1 MKKKILNG
9 ILMVAM
15 LFAATTSFVSCKD
28 NVDDELVPVWNAL
41 SQQKDDLQKQIDS
54 YQSQI
59 DALKANDAQ
68 QDVAINNLQTTLQ
81 NKINE
86 LQSQIDVINTQISK
100 QSAAIDEINQEIAD
114 IKAQLTLLEA
124 NIADLQE
131 AIEGLNG
138 RIDEMTKQITGIE
151 INQTISNVT
160 GTINLPGGMLKLNA
174 LAAFYGENV
183 LGITEFPTAKFEENH
198 IYGDNQLTAEE
209 VAPAA
214 GSQYTFFNEG
224 YITQSDNNAGMLF
237 FTVQSL
243 DQDNFDI
250 EEYTL
255 SAQNSLGKTTPIT
268 FSDVKPSSYLIQ
280 PGIYKSAYVDTDP
293 DLNGDPT
300 FFQARAHID
309 QKDLE
314 ASKFNLN
321 KFIDLKQFINS
332 DFKSMVDEVKAAKGT
347 KAKVTAVAKV
357 VAQKL
362 ANIYSGNMSGDN
374 KDITNPSWS
383 AHKLVLSKE
392 VDGQTVKKSALDY
405 NLAVS
410 AVQPLSYNSFWA
422 IENGV
427 KGVVGINAIE
437 NVVARLA
444 KAIKR
449 RIPTINTSGINFEKI
464 EIDENAVA
472 RKETMWI
479 YEEISEE
486 EYNAAGGWNYPEYVT
501 NWIDE
506 YDENDNYIGG
516 HPAYLKGT
524 EQEVTVT
531 PMIYLYGYTADGIAY
546 TSSISKD
553 GTVYYYVD
561 GKRYLLEEAVYKP
574 IIDAINDGLDLSSL
588 QDLLNQVAGIPTSLG
603 NAVDNLEARF
613 NSYIE
618 KFGNTIVS
626 AMNNHMLTRAVTPL
640 VLYNSSEGI
649 SRLVTGLTVKAGT
662 MQINVTS
669 PTEELLVPAYAKYVA
684 VFKDGKAVQAQV
696 VPGGTQRFDL
706 NLSQAGE
713 YKIVV
718 SCMDYFG
725 YIVNK
730 RFNITVQ

>member
-1 MKKKILNG
+1 MKKKIING

-28 NVDDELVPVWNAL
+28 NVDDDLVPVWNAL
-41 SQQKDDLQKQIDS
+41 SKQKDDLQKQIDS

-59 DALKANDAQ
+59 DALKDYDAQ
-68 QDVAINNLQTTLQ
+68 QDATIANLQTSLQ
-81 NKINE
+81 NKIND
-86 LQSQIDVINTQISK
+86 LQGEIDKINAQISK
-100 QSAAIDEINQEIAD
+100 QSAAIDEINQELD
-114 IKAQLTLLEA
+114 DVQTELTLLKA

-131 AIEGLNG
+131 AIDGLNG

-160 GTINLPGGMLKLNA
+160 GTINLPGGMMKLNA

-183 LGITEFPTAKFEENH
+183 LGITEFPTSKFEENH
-198 IYGDNQLTAEE
+198 IYGDNQLTAAE

-214 GSQYTFFNEG
+214 DQKYILFNEG
-224 YITQSDNNAGMLF
+224 YITQSSNNAGMLF
-237 FTVQSL
+237 FSVQSL

-280 PGIYKSAYVDTDP
+280 PGIYKSAFVDSDP
-293 DLNGDPT
+293 DLNGDNT

-309 QKDLE
+309 AKDLE
-314 ASKFNLN
+314 ASKFDLN
-321 KFIDLKQFINS
+321 KFIDLKKFVTS

-347 KAKVTAVAKV
+347 KAKVKAVVKV

-362 ANIYSGNMSGDN
+362 VNIYSGNMSGDN

-392 VDGQTVKKSALDY
+392 VDGRTVKKSALDY
-405 NLAVS
+405 DLAVS

-422 IENGV
+422 IESGV
-427 KGVVGINAIE
+427 KGVVGLDL
-437 NVVARLA
+437 V
-444 KAIKR
+444 
-449 RIPTINTSGINFEKI
+449 
-464 EIDENAVA
+464 ENAVSKLA
-472 RKETMWI
+472 KIIKKQITNS
-479 YEEISEE
+479 ISI
-486 EYNAAGGWNYPEYVT
+486 NANVNVSTIAYPEAQKESHPAALYAPVYDADGNFQYWT
-501 NWIDE
+501 YTGIKDVEFEPVLFIRMATTDADVNNGFYSTYIDE
-506 YDENDNYIGG
+506 DGNLWAIYNKYNWNGIGG
-516 HPAYLKGT
+516 SDDVNAGAFEIVK
-524 EQEVTVT
+524 
-531 PMIYLYGYTADGIAY
+531 
-546 TSSISKD
+546 
-553 GTVYYYVD
+553 
-561 GKRYLLEEAVYKP
+561 LEDAVYKP
-574 IIDAINDGLDLSSL
+574 IIDAINDGLDLDNLNDML
-588 QDLLNQVAGIPTSLG
+588 QQVAGIPTKLG
-603 NAVDNLEARF
+603 NTVDNLEARF

-626 AMNNHMLTRAVTPL
+626 AMNHHMLTRAVTPI
-640 VLYNSSEGI
+640 VLYNSAEGI
-649 SRLVTGLTVKAGT
+649 SRLVTGITVNAGT

-696 VPGGTQRFDL
+696 VPGGVQRFDL
-706 NLSQAGE
+706 NLTQPGD

-730 RFNITVQ
+730 RFKITVK

>member
-1 MKKKILNG
+1 
-9 ILMVAM
+9 MVAM

-28 NVDDELVPVWNAL
+28 NVDDDLVPVWNAL
-41 SQQKDDLQKQIDS
+41 SKQKDDLQKQIDS

-59 DALKANDAQ
+59 DALKAYDAQ
-68 QDVAINNLQTTLQ
+68 QDATIANLQTSLQ
-81 NKINE
+81 NKIND
-86 LQSQIDVINTQISK
+86 LQGEIDKINAQISK
-100 QSAAIDEINQEIAD
+100 QSAAIDEINQELD
-114 IKAQLTLLEA
+114 DVQTELTLLKA

-131 AIEGLNG
+131 QIDELNG

-160 GTINLPGGMLKLNA
+160 GTINLPGGMMKLNA

-183 LGITEFPTAKFEENH
+183 LGITEFPTSKFEENH
-198 IYGDNQLTAEE
+198 IYGDNQLTAAE

-214 GSQYTFFNEG
+214 DQKYILFNEG
-224 YITQSDNNAGMLF
+224 YITQSSNNAGMLF
-237 FTVQSL
+237 FSVQSL

-280 PGIYKSAYVDTDP
+280 PGIYKSAFVDSDP
-293 DLNGDPT
+293 DLNGDNT

-309 QKDLE
+309 AKDLE
-314 ASKFNLN
+314 ASKFDLN
-321 KFIDLKQFINS
+321 KFIDLKKFVTS

-347 KAKVTAVAKV
+347 KAKVKAVVKV

-362 ANIYSGNMSGDN
+362 VNIYSGNMSGDN

-392 VDGQTVKKSALDY
+392 VDGRTVKKSALDY
-405 NLAVS
+405 DLAVS

-422 IENGV
+422 IESGV
-427 KGVVGINAIE
+427 KGVVGLDL
-437 NVVARLA
+437 V
-444 KAIKR
+444 
-449 RIPTINTSGINFEKI
+449 
-464 EIDENAVA
+464 ENAVSKLA
-472 RKETMWI
+472 KIIKKEITKS
-479 YEEISEE
+479 ISI
-486 EYNAAGGWNYPEYVT
+486 NANVNVSTIAYPEAQKESHPTYLYAPVYDADGNFQGWTYTGVKDVEFEPVLFIRMATTDADVT
-501 NWIDE
+501 NSGIYTTYIDE
-506 YDENDNYIGG
+506 DGNLWAIYNKNWNGIGYSDDNEAGNFEIV
-516 HPAYLKGT
+516 K
-524 EQEVTVT
+524 
-531 PMIYLYGYTADGIAY
+531 
-546 TSSISKD
+546 
-553 GTVYYYVD
+553 
-561 GKRYLLEEAVYKP
+561 LEDAVYKP
-574 IIDAINDGLDLSSL
+574 IIDAVNDGLDLDNLNDML
-588 QDLLNQVAGIPTSLG
+588 QQVAGIPTKLG
-603 NAVDNLEARF
+603 NTVDNLEARF

-626 AMNNHMLTRAVTPL
+626 AMNHHMLTRAVTPI
-640 VLYNSSEGI
+640 VLYNSAEGI
-649 SRLVTGLTVKAGT
+649 SRLVTGITVNAGT

-696 VPGGTQRFDL
+696 VPGGVQRFDL
-706 NLSQAGE
+706 NLTQPGD

-730 RFNITVQ
+730 RFKITVK